1 MEELIVLLLFAA
13 LAWLWWDSMSARE
26 RAVAAGKSA
35 CARDN
40 LQFLDD
46 TVECVSMRPARNE
59 AGRLVLRRAYRFEF
73 SDDGASRRALRL
85 LSASRPMRTAQSN
98 PSSTR
103 STVRS
108 FNVSSIFTSGN
119 AAM

>member
-13 LAWLWWDSMSARE
+13 LAWLWWDSISARE

-73 SDDGASRRALRL
+73 SDDGASRRAG
-85 LSASRPMRTAQSN
+85 S
-98 PSSTR
+98 
-103 STVRS
+103 
-108 FNVSSIFTSGN
+108 VSMLGAEVESIYTEPFLVQ
-119 AAM
+119 